1 MKSLSHRPVTSFHSL
16 KLLHAHIPAWDL
28 KINPKSFF
36 SCVTMKL
43 HKYGRFNIAI
53 MARARILNVD
63 RSQSS
68 SPSSVSSS
76 ISSASSSS
84 SWWLPSAWASPCL
97 PGCFFSAPYPEEKRW
112 SWCHKYIFNTASW
125 GMRLAPPLNYLIIPY
140 SLKMTPPEQSPSSTF
155 TSWRVILGPIS
166 WSLTAHFEDALLT
179 RPRSPAKVTVAA
191 SSSASLSDP
200 YPTLPQMTMK
210 HNYHAIM
217 KL

>member
-1 MKSLSHRPVTSFHSL
+1 MVLFEEDTGAHTIDRVQSISLFWQTLLSCSCLLTIKRKQIIEGRSIMKSLSHRPVTSFHSL

-84 SWWLPSAWASPCL
+84 S
-97 PGCFFSAPYPEEKRW
+97 
-112 SWCHKYIFNTASW
+112 
-125 GMRLAPPLNYLIIPY
+125 
-140 SLKMTPPEQSPSSTF
+140 
-155 TSWRVILGPIS
+155 
-166 WSLTAHFEDALLT
+166 
-179 RPRSPAKVTVAA
+179 
-191 SSSASLSDP
+191 
-200 YPTLPQMTMK
+200 
-210 HNYHAIM
+210 
-217 KL
+217 